1 VEAQALAEGRSLLAA
16 AQVEE
21 PAVPVA
27 VQVVELATVQVV
39 ELATVQVAG
48 LVVVQAVELAAVAE
62 AVQAAV
68 PR

>member
-27 VQVVELATVQVV
+27 VQVVELATVQV
-39 ELATVQVAG
+39 AG

>member
-1 VEAQALAEGRSLLAA
+1 MEAQALAEGRSLLAA

-27 VQVVELATVQVV
+27 VQVVELATVQV
-39 ELATVQVAG
+39 AG

>member
-27 VQVVELATVQVV
+27 VRVV

>member
-27 VQVVELATVQVV
+27 VRVV

-62 AVQAAV
+62 AAQAAV